1 MSEWMVLF
9 VTVGSML
16 LLFFTGLPVAFSLV
30 GISALLMLIF
40 IGPQS
45 LFMMVATTANQVSQ
59 EVFIAIP
66 LFVVMAAVLQFSG
79 VAEDLYR
86 AMYRW
91 CGPLRG
97 GLAIGTVI
105 ICALIAAMS
114 GVGATGTITMGLIAM
129 PEMLKRGYNKHMV
142 LGAVTAGGALGPLI
156 PPSVLMVI
164 VGGYA
169 QLSVGKL
176 FMGGLVPGL
185 IVTAFYCIYIGARC
199 ALRPQDGPALSPEE
213 RGTLKDKMHDLRYIV
228 LPILLIAFVMGSIFT
243 GVATPTEAA
252 SVGAFGAMVIAFI
265 HRKLTWTNLRSS
277 VLLSLKVTCMVMWL
291 VIGGGCY
298 SSLVTVSGTGRFV
311 ADAITG
317 LPFGSMGIQGVM
329 LTIVLIMGMF
339 MDPVAI
345 TMICLPIFI
354 PVIQSIGAD
363 LFAQMLL
370 FCIATIIGYITPP
383 FGLNLFY
390 MRGIAGAQTTMGD
403 IYRGAMPYCYL
414 QTAVLLLCLFY
425 PWIMTYIPN
434 LMK

>member
-1 MSEWMVLF
+1 MNEWIVVF
-9 VTVGSML
+9 ITVASML
-16 LLFFTGLPVAFSLV
+16 ILFFTGLPVAFSLI
-30 GISALLMLIF
+30 GISAFLLLIF
-40 IGPQS
+40 VGPQS

-114 GVGATGTITMGLIAM
+114 GIGATGTITMGLIAM

-176 FMGGLVPGL
+176 FMGGLIPGL
-185 IVTAFYCIYIGARC
+185 IVTAFYSLYIGIRC
-199 ALRPQDGPALSPEE
+199 VLRPQDGPALTPEE
-213 RGTLKDKMHDLRYIV
+213 RGTMKDKINDLRFVI
-228 LPILLIAFVMGSIFT
+228 LPLLLIFSIMGSIFT
-243 GVATPTEAA
+243 GITTPTEAA
-252 SVGAFGAMVIAFI
+252 SVGAFGAMVIALI
-265 HRKLTWTNLRSS
+265 HGKLTWINLRSAT
-277 VLLSLKVTCMVMWL
+277 LLSMKVTCMVMWL

-298 SSLVTVSGTGRFV
+298 SSLVTVSGTGKFV
-311 ADAITG
+311 ADALTA
-317 LPFGSMGIQGVM
+317 LPFGPLGIEIVM
-329 LTIVLIMGMF
+329 LAIVLIMGMF

-390 MRGIAGAQTTMGD
+390 MRGIADKGTSMGD
-403 IYRGAMPYCYL
+403 IYRGALPYCYL
-414 QTAVLLLCLFY
+414 QTAVLFLCLFY

>member
-1 MSEWMVLF
+1 MSEWMLVI
-9 VTVGSML
+9 VIVGSML
-16 LLFFTGLPVAFSLV
+16 TLFFTGLPVAFSLL
-30 GISALLMLIF
+30 GISAVLLAIF
-40 IGPQS
+40 VGPQS
-45 LFMMVATTANQVSQ
+45 LFMVVATTANQVSQ
-59 EVFIAIP
+59 EVYIAIP

-114 GVGATGTITMGLIAM
+114 GIGATATITMGMIAM
-129 PEMLKRGYNKHMV
+129 PEMLRRGYNKHMV

-156 PPSVLMVI
+156 PPSILMVI

-176 FMGGLVPGL
+176 FMGGVVPGL
-185 IVTAFYCIYIGARC
+185 IVTGFYSIYIGIRC
-199 ALRPQDGPALSPEE
+199 VLRPQDGPALSPEE
-213 RGTLKDKMHDLRYIV
+213 RGTLKDKIHDLRYVI
-228 LPILLIAFVMGSIFT
+228 LPLLLIASVMYSIFS
-243 GVATPTEAA
+243 GIATPTEAA
-252 SVGAFGAMVIAFI
+252 SVGAFGAMVIAAI
-265 HRKLTWTNLRSS
+265 HRKLTWTSLRSAL
-277 VLLSLKVTCMVMWL
+277 LLSMKVNCMVMWL
-291 VIGGGCY
+291 IIGGGCY
-298 SSLVTVSGTGRFV
+298 SCLVTVSGSGKFV
-311 ADAITG
+311 ADTITA
-317 LPFGSMGIQGVM
+317 LPFGPLGIEMVM
-329 LTIVLIMGMF
+329 ITIVLIMGMF

-363 LFAQMLL
+363 LLAQMLL
-370 FCIATIIGYITPP
+370 FCIATIIGFITPP

-390 MRGIAGAQTTMGD
+390 MRGIADPQTTMGD
-403 IYRGAMPYCYL
+403 IYRGALPYCYL
-414 QTAVLLLCLFY
+414 QTAVLILCLFY
-425 PWIMTYIPN
+425 PGIMTYLPN

>member
-1 MSEWMVLF
+1 MNEWMVVF
-9 VTVGSML
+9 ITVASML
-16 LLFFTGLPVAFSLV
+16 ILFFTGLPIAFSLV
-30 GISALLMLIF
+30 GISAVLMLIF

-114 GVGATGTITMGLIAM
+114 GIGATGTITMGLIAM

-169 QLSVGKL
+169 QLSVGKM
-176 FMGGLVPGL
+176 FMGGLIPGL
-185 IVTAFYCIYIGARC
+185 IVAAFYSIYIGVRC
-199 ALRPQDGPALSPEE
+199 ALHPQDGPALTPEE
-213 RGTLKDKMHDLRYIV
+213 RGTLKDKINDLRFVI
-228 LPILLIAFVMGSIFT
+228 LPLLLIFFIMGSIFT
-243 GVATPTEAA
+243 GITTPTEAA
-252 SVGAFGAMVIAFI
+252 SVGAFGAMVIALI
-265 HRKLTWTNLRSS
+265 HGKLTWINLRSA
-277 VLLSLKVTCMVMWL
+277 VLLSMKVTCMVMWL

-298 SSLVTVSGTGRFV
+298 SSLVTVSGTGKFV
-311 ADAITG
+311 ADVITA
-317 LPFGSMGIQGVM
+317 LPFGPLGIEGVM

-339 MDPVAI
+339 MDPIAI

-354 PVIQSIGAD
+354 PVIHSIGAD
-363 LFAQMLL
+363 LFVQMLL

-390 MRGIAGAQTTMGD
+390 MRGIADAQTTMGD
-403 IYRGAMPYCYL
+403 IYRGVLPYCCL
-414 QTAVLLLCLFY
+414 ETSVLFLCLFY
-425 PWIMTYIPN
+425 PWILTYLPSM
-434 LMK
+434 MK

>member
-1 MSEWMVLF
+1 MSEWIMVLII
-9 VTVGSML
+9 VGSLL

-30 GISALLMLIF
+30 GISAILLYF
-40 IGPQS
+40 FVGPQA
-45 LFMMVATTANQVSQ
+45 LFMMVASAANQVTQ

-91 CGPLRG
+91 SGALRG
-97 GLAIGTVI
+97 GLAMGTVI

-114 GVGATGTITMGLIAM
+114 GIGATGTITMGIIAM

-176 FMGGLVPGL
+176 FMGGLIPGL
-185 IVTAFYCIYIGARC
+185 IVSAFYCIYIGIRC
-199 ALRPQDGPALSPEE
+199 ALRPQDGPALPLEE
-213 RGTLKDKMHDLRYIV
+213 RGTLKVKISDLRHVI
-228 LPILLIAFVMGSIFT
+228 LPLLLIAFVMGSIFSGIT
-243 GVATPTEAA
+243 TPTEAA
-252 SVGAFGAMVIAFI
+252 SVGALGAMVIAAI
-265 HRKLTWTNLRSS
+265 HRKLTWTNLSGAM
-277 VLLSLKVTCMVMWL
+277 LLSLKVTCMVMWL

-298 SSLVTVSGTGRFV
+298 STLVTVSGSGKV
-311 ADAITG
+311 IADAITA
-317 LPFGSMGIQGVM
+317 LPFGAMGIEMVM
-329 LTIVLIMGMF
+329 LVIVVIMGMF

-345 TMICLPIFI
+345 IMICLPIFL
-354 PVIQSIGAD
+354 PVIASIGAD
-363 LFAQMLL
+363 LFAMMVL
-370 FCIATIIGYITPP
+370 FCISTIIGYITPP

-390 MRGIAGAQTTMGD
+390 LRGIADKQTTMKD
-403 IYRGAMPYCYL
+403 IYRGVLPYCVL
-414 QTAVLLLCLFY
+414 QTAVLMLCFFF
-425 PWIMTYIPN
+425 PSIMTYIPN